1 MEDQELMAFINRILA
16 NDSLFKG
23 PRVLSELERILA
35 EQGAPLRQ
43 QQLVQQAR
51 EGYREGKA
59 MSDQRGSAP
68 LTERDLAI
76 ALERERLRVKREEE
90 LANQGRC

>member
-35 EQGAPLRQ
+35 EQGAPLRPCDRPGTGASAR
-43 QQLVQQAR
+43 QAGGR
-51 EGYREGKA
+51 ACEPGEV
-59 MSDQRGSAP
+59 
-68 LTERDLAI
+68 
-76 ALERERLRVKREEE
+76 LR
-90 LANQGRC
+90 